1 MIELRPAPGAMG
13 IVEPVN
19 SATRGVVQGQ
29 AVLDPMRPRP
39 GRLDRLRRDLDPIAA
54 GELKLETIEA
64 EEHLKLVILS
74 HITSYQDLMLR
85 DKKMGGCRR
94 HTPRSC
100 SDVAALAGCG
110 V

>member
-1 MIELRPAPGAMG
+1 
-13 IVEPVN
+13 
-19 SATRGVVQGQ
+19 
-29 AVLDPMRPRP
+29 MRPRP

-85 DKKMGGCRR
+85 DKKWEAVGGTLPG
-94 HTPRSC
+94 H
-100 SDVAALAGCG
+100 AAI
-110 V
+110 